1 MRPLP
6 PATSFGDMLRRTL
19 VFEKLLPLP
28 DVAAA
33 LRMTERGFRSK
44 MQGAGRFDP
53 DQVVT
58 LLRVIADERLLW
70 WFFSGSDLL
79 LLKVPSAPPDCNRT
93 LVQSVVAYAGEAL
106 AAIEALADALDLSVD
121 GERRKIALVGH
132 LDRAQHE
139 LSSINLH
146 LAPPRAGRHVTAHAD
161 PHEDFPHLVHRV
173 LRADQGV
180 SPQALANA
188 LSLRY
193 PALHERMSG
202 RVAFLPA
209 ELRALLLTFPDT
221 RLADYLLSGTAYTA
235 IRRPGAVEVHN
246 GESPT
251 RLGLQSLREVTKFLG
266 VMLLTGDIPDSSMLA
281 TAKRHL
287 GKAVGLLATMRWQMT
302 HIGHLAT

>member
-6 PATSFGDMLRRTL
+6 PATNFGDMLRRTL
-19 VFEKLLPLP
+19 VCEKLLPLS

-44 MQGAGRFDP
+44 MQGGGRFDP
-53 DQVVT
+53 DQVVA
-58 LLRVIADERLLW
+58 LLRLIADERLLW
-70 WFFSGSDLL
+70 WFFSGSDLM
-79 LLKVPSAPPDCNRT
+79 LLKLPSTPPDHNRT
-93 LVQSVVAYAGEAL
+93 LRASTAACAAEAL
-106 AAIEALADALDLSVD
+106 VAIEALADALDLSVE

-132 LDRAQHE
+132 LDRAQHG

-146 LAPPRAGRHVTAHAD
+146 LAPSLTDQHVTTNAD

-173 LRADQGV
+173 LRVDQGI

-188 LSLRY
+188 LNLRY

-202 RVAFLPA
+202 RVAFLPI
-209 ELRALLLTFPDT
+209 ELRALLRTFPDT
-221 RLADYLLSGTAYTA
+221 RLADYLLAGTAYTA

-251 RLGLQSLREVTKFLG
+251 RLGLQSLREVTKFLAL
-266 VMLLTGDIPDSSMLA
+266 MLLTGDIADSSMHA